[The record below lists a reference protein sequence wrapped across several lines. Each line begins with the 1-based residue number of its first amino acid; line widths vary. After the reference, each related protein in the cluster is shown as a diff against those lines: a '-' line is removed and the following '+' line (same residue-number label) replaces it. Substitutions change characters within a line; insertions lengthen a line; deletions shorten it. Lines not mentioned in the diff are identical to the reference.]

1 MYTYVYAICMC
12 VQAMLMTLY
21 SEFLLT
27 LQIIFRLR
35 RKCNFGGRS
44 RPLTPMRS
52 TTVRCYMLFN

>member
-1 MYTYVYAICMC
+1 MC

-35 RKCNFGGRS
+35 RKCNFTEGGEEGGKREAFAS
-44 RPLTPMRS
+44 ACLREVLRY
-52 TTVRCYMLFN
+52 VLRVV